1 MGGLAW
7 ELVVLVGA
15 VAAIGG
21 FVQSVVGLGIGLIS
35 APLVALVEPS
45 LVPVLPLW
53 LALVISGAMLVGEHA
68 HVEWR
73 SLAWAL
79 PGRVPG
85 TVLGAWLVV
94 HAGDRTIGIAVGA
107 MVLVAVAVTG
117 WRVRVPVNAPT
128 LLAAGFVAGAAGTTT
143 SIGGPPIALLLQR
156 RPPEVVRS
164 TLAVFFFLGIL
175 LSLAGLLVEGE
186 LSRDAGALAL
196 VMAPGVLGGLVVGRR
211 VRDRLPRERF
221 RAGVL
226 TVCAVSAGVL
236 LVRSLLPV

>member
-1 MGGLAW
+1 MGGLPW

-15 VAAIGG
+15 MAAVGG

-35 APLVALVEPS
+35 APLVALLEPS

-73 SLAWAL
+73 SVAWAL

-85 TVLGAWLVV
+85 TLLGAWLVV
-94 HAGDRTIGIAVGA
+94 HASDRAIGIAVGV

-117 WRVRVPVNAPT
+117 RRLHIPVNGPT
-128 LLAAGFVAGAAGTTT
+128 LLTAGFVAGTAGTTT

-175 LSLAGLLVEGE
+175 LSLAGLLAEGE
-186 LSRDAGALAL
+186 LSRDAGLLAL
-196 VMAPGVLGGLVVGRR
+196 VMAPGVLAGLAVGRR
-211 VRDRLPRERF
+211 VRVRVPRERF
-221 RAGVL
+221 RHGVL
-226 TVCAVSAGVL
+226 LVCAVSAGAL
-236 LVRSLLPV
+236 LFRSLLSA